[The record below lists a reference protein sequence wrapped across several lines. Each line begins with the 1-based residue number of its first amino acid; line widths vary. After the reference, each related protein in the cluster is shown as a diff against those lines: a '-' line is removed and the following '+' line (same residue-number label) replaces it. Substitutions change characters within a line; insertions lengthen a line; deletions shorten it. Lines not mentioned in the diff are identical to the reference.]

1 MYGFVRGYWEGLA
14 RMADGVRS
22 EISTE
27 DSLSI
32 ASAVREEIARR
43 HITRQRLA
51 DEARISLSTLEKAL
65 SGRRPFTLATIVRLE
80 EALKV
85 RLRAG
90 NGRAHAAPTAQPVGL
105 ASDDLG
111 NYARPAVQWLEGDYL
126 TLRPSFGDPASLYA
140 YRTEIRW
147 SVEASS
153 LVFREADR
161 IDAEFTQH
169 GHVSVPH
176 QSGYIYLVTNRHGQY
191 RLVIVSRPT
200 ISGEMYG
207 ILTTLQ
213 AGRGAQL
220 LPVATPIALVPLDK
234 AKAPRFGRIAPTDR
248 EYGRYRTHIRRTV
261 EEQFA
266 KFLMS

>member
-1 MYGFVRGYWEGLA
+1 MVDTA
-14 RMADGVRS
+14 RA
-22 EISTE
+22 EISAD
-27 DSLSI
+27 DSRVI
-32 ASAVREEIARR
+32 AGAVREEIARR
-43 HITRQRLA
+43 RITRQRLA

-65 SGRRPFTLATIVRLE
+65 SGRRPFTLATIVRIE
-80 EALKV
+80 EALKI
-85 RLRAG
+85 RLRPG
-90 NGRAHAAPTAQPVGL
+90 NGLAHLPPAATAPVGL

-126 TLRPSFGDPASLYA
+126 TLRPSFGDPVALYA

-147 SVEASS
+147 SSEASS

-161 IDAEFTQH
+161 IDADFTQH

-220 LPVATPIALVPLDK
+220 LPVATPIALVPMEK
-234 AKAPRFGRIAPTDR
+234 AKASRFGRIAPSDR
-248 EYGRYRTHIRRTV
+248 EYGRYRAHIRRTV

-266 KFLMS
+266 KFLMG

>member
-1 MYGFVRGYWEGLA
+1 
-14 RMADGVRS
+14 MADHVLT
-22 EISTE
+22 EISAE
-27 DSLSI
+27 DSRSI
-32 ASAVREEIARR
+32 AGAIREEIARR
-43 HITRQRLA
+43 RITRQRLA

-80 EALKV
+80 EALKI
-85 RLRAG
+85 RLRRG
-90 NGRAHAAPTAQPVGL
+90 NGIAQGPLAPPKPVGL

-111 NYARPAVQWLEGDYL
+111 NYARPAVKWLEGDYL
-126 TLRPSFGDPASLYA
+126 TLRPSFGDAAAIYA

-147 SVEASS
+147 SEEASS

-161 IDAEFTQH
+161 IDAEFTQD

-220 LPVATPIALVPLDK
+220 LPVSTPIALVPMAR
-234 AKAPRFGRIAPTDR
+234 AKVQRFGRIAPADR
-248 EYGRYRTHIRRTV
+248 EYGRYRAHIRRTV

-266 KFLMS
+266 KFLGG

>member
-1 MYGFVRGYWEGLA
+1 
-14 RMADGVRS
+14 MADTLRA
-22 EISTE
+22 EITAD
-27 DSLSI
+27 DSRVI
-32 ASAVREEIARR
+32 AGAVREEIARR
-43 HITRQRLA
+43 RITRQRLA

-65 SGRRPFTLATIVRLE
+65 SGKRPFTLATIVRIE
-80 EALKV
+80 EALKI
-85 RLRAG
+85 RLRPG
-90 NGRAHAAPTAQPVGL
+90 NGLAHAPQAATAPVGL

-191 RLVIVSRPT
+191 RLAIVSRPT

-220 LPVATPIALVPLDK
+220 LPVATPIALVPMEK
-234 AKAPRFGRIAPTDR
+234 AKALRFGRIAPSDR

>member
-1 MYGFVRGYWEGLA
+1 MSDHAL
-14 RMADGVRS
+14 S
-22 EISTE
+22 EISAE
-27 DSLSI
+27 DSRTI
-32 ASAVREEIARR
+32 AGAIREEIARR
-43 HITRQRLA
+43 RITRQRLA

-85 RLRAG
+85 RLRKS
-90 NGRAHAAPTAQPVGL
+90 NGSASAALAVSQPVGL

-126 TLRPSFGDPASLYA
+126 TLRPSFGDPVAIYA

-147 SVEASS
+147 SEEASS

-161 IDAEFTQH
+161 IDAEFTQA

-200 ISGEMYG
+200 IGGEMYG

-213 AGRGAQL
+213 AGRGSQL
-220 LPVATPIALVPLDK
+220 LPVATPIALIPMAK
-234 AKAPRFGRIAPTDR
+234 AKASRFGRIAPSDR
-248 EYGRYRTHIRRTV
+248 EHARYRGYIRRTV
-261 EEQFA
+261 DEQFA
-266 KFLMS
+266 KFLVG